1 MKVLIKLLYL
11 NLFKHSPQFYIYFSS
26 KYIEISL
33 NLNKRHQAKLSKV
46 DAWSQTLLFTGKASF
61 SSPFFLHSRHS
72 TIIQNRLNT
81 SLIRA
86 EQRFKNISRP
96 FVKLSI
102 NIANF
107 QVITKKWWLQQNLNG
122 WMPKFS
128 IVQTLLSRYLV
139 PLVPTQQVLSRN
151 FFYPA
156 SPWEPQKGPG
166 WIDSII
172 NKTSGSV
179 TLFDLSSASGHKLRK
194 SS

>member
-1 MKVLIKLLYL
+1 MQILIKAFAKILQWRFYKVFRAVFFMKVLIKLLYL

-81 SLIRA
+81 SLIRV

-102 NIANF
+102 NSTNF
-107 QVITKKWWLQQNLNG
+107 QVITKK
-122 WMPKFS
+122 MMTSAKFEG
-128 IVQTLLSRYLV
+128 LD
-139 PLVPTQQVLSRN
+139 
-151 FFYPA
+151 A
-156 SPWEPQKGPG
+156 
-166 WIDSII
+166 
-172 NKTSGSV
+172 
-179 TLFDLSSASGHKLRK
+179 
-194 SS
+194 